1 MTETIPYI
9 IQEDGFYYVAYK
21 EKVKVP
27 GIIVSSKGVAN
38 GLSEEY
44 NDGWDFGP
52 DSYDPNSTAKI
63 PYTQTSG
70 ILEAKLYAD
79 SKLLSTEEVI
89 KIKLTSGRFV
99 FSPDATL
106 FNLNSKG
113 INGQPEYALIPL
125 LVTPFNSS
133 GGFDFSYGYDIE
145 GSGGLYSNG
154 GGPSISTLTA
164 TTVIDYSQVT
174 ASAPSGNQAVL
185 FGYQDHIQ
193 SNGKMSGSN
202 IKLTGF
208 AMYPGPNNGIGGI
221 DLYGSLNS
229 YIDDLALSQPT
240 NSQQGPFLTQSGS
253 GFSEISTANYG
264 LYRIG
269 IGIAIDAYYGNEG
282 YCGTI
287 AVSSV
292 NIGVVLGTHMSAQ
305 KVMVQSCG
313 YGLIPT
319 GGHGA
324 HISYYD
330 VQSTIVPLALVPMPN
345 SGLGIDSDF
354 TSVTIDNWA
363 GEANN
368 YGTTAGY
375 TQFDIFYT
383 STSNGHGKIGIIQIL
398 NDSDSTQVYPNQL
411 AVSSLT
417 LPSTLQFKIDYSIVP
432 VVITLSANPPV
443 SGTVYQNTNPYDI
456 EIDLPVYATTSGTAG
471 YVTIAKG
478 STDTP
483 TAIGNQYVS
492 GDTSS
497 TATQIIRVR
506 VPAGWYYEFTGSGV
520 TFTTATAFA
529 E

>member
-9 IQEDGFYYVAYK
+9 IQEDGFYFVSYK

-27 GIIVSSKGVAN
+27 EIVVSSKGVAN
-38 GLSEEY
+38 GLSEEF

-52 DSYDPNSTAKI
+52 DSYDPTSTSKP

-70 ILEAKLYAD
+70 ILEAKLYVD
-79 SKLLSTEEVI
+79 SKLLSTGEVI

-106 FNLNSKG
+106 FDLNSKG

-125 LVTPFNSS
+125 LVTPYNSS
-133 GGFDFSYGYDIE
+133 NEFDYAYGYDIE
-145 GSGGLYSNG
+145 GEGGIFSLG
-154 GGPSISTLTA
+154 GGPSTGK
-164 TTVIDYSQVT
+164 VT
-174 ASAPSGNQAVL
+174 AATIIDTTQVDTSSIPYGSQAVV

-202 IKLTGF
+202 IKLTHF
-208 AMYPGPNNGIGGI
+208 AITQAAIGGI

-229 YIDDLALSQPT
+229 YIDDISYYPDI
-240 NSQQGPFLTQSGS
+240 NGQQGPFLTQSGS
-253 GFSEISTANYG
+253 GFSAISTANYS
-264 LYRIG
+264 LFRMV

-287 AVSSV
+287 AVSSA

-330 VQSTIVPLALVPMPN
+330 VQSTVVPLALVPMPDDTI
-345 SGLGIDSDF
+345 GIDTNYS
-354 TSVTIDNWA
+354 SVTIENWA
-363 GEANN
+363 EEAAD
-368 YGTTAGY
+368 YGVTAGD

-417 LPSTLQFKIDYSIVP
+417 LPSNLQFKIDYSIVP
-432 VVITLSANPPV
+432 IVVTTPSVPA
-443 SGTVYQNTNPYDI
+443 SGTAQENTNPYSIDAYLYGGTVT
-456 EIDLPVYATTSGTAG
+456 EIQITRNGTA
-471 YVTIAKG
+471 YTVFSN
-478 STDTP
+478 STGV
-483 TAIGNQYVS
+483 ALS
-492 GDTSS
+492 GQSYKLNPGDSITL
-497 TATQIIRVR
+497 T
-506 VPAGWYYEFTGSGV
+506 Y
-520 TFTTATAFA
+520 TTAPDW
-529 E
+529 EWLSD